1 MLMSRPKYLASE
13 KGRKT
18 SFVLSIRD
26 YGPLIQRLQDM
37 QQDIEDA
44 LELEQAVETATG
56 FREYAEIREELRTE
70 GTL

>member
-18 SFVLSIRD
+18 SFVLSISD

-56 FREYAEIREELRTE
+56 YREYAEIREELRTE

>member
-18 SFVLSIRD
+18 SFVLSISD

>member
-1 MLMSRPKYLASE
+1 MLMSRPRYLASE

-18 SFVLSIRD
+18 SFVLSISD

-44 LELEQAVETATG
+44 LELEQAVETTTG
-56 FREYAEIREELRTE
+56 FREYAAIREELRTE

>member
-1 MLMSRPKYLASE
+1 MLMSGPKYLASK

-18 SFVLSIRD
+18 SFVLSMSD

-37 QQDIEDA
+37 QQDIEDG

-56 FREYAEIREELRTE
+56 FGE
-70 GTL
+70 